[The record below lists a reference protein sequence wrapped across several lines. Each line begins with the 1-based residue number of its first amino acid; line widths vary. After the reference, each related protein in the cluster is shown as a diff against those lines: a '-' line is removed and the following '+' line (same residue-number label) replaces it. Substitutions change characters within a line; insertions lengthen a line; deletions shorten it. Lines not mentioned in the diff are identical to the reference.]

1 MEELPGA
8 GALTAASPLLVKA
21 GGGAPSSPRAP
32 LSPRAS
38 ALSDASSEGGGDASS
53 SPGSSR
59 PRAARRACP
68 RAWAS
73 ASTCGVAAV
82 CALSLLQLAL
92 VAWDLAT
99 HLSDPLILYW
109 AASALFVAATV
120 PLALYDIHC
129 HLVRFV
135 SPLQRFYVRILLLLP
150 IYTVESWLALRF
162 EGQALYLTTL
172 RDLYEAFV
180 IHAFFQLLLQFLGD
194 RERLKERLAARGA
207 FVNVSLFPYG
217 IAPLERFACAPPD
230 APGGSWLPCIWWP
243 SGGTF
248 LFRCE
253 FGVYQYVVVKCVL
266 TVAFFAASVA
276 GTLGEDTP
284 YAYQSFWPW
293 WSWIILF
300 SQVWAITCL
309 VLFYES
315 TWRWLAPLK
324 PLHKFVCV
332 KGMVFVTWAQGELIS
347 VRRANTPRAA
357 RRKRRVPRALQAPQ
371 PCARTH
377 ARTPHLP
384 CVARARSRAPAV
396 PQGPW
401 PRRARGRARP
411 RA

>member
-1 MEELPGA
+1 
-8 GALTAASPLLVKA
+8 
-21 GGGAPSSPRAP
+21 
-32 LSPRAS
+32 
-38 ALSDASSEGGGDASS
+38 
-53 SPGSSR
+53 
-59 PRAARRACP
+59 
-68 RAWAS
+68 
-73 ASTCGVAAV
+73 V

-253 FGVYQYVVVKCVL
+253 FGVYQYVVVKCVM

-284 YAYQSFWPW
+284 YSYQSFWPW
-293 WSWIILF
+293 WSWIILV